1 MSLFDAVPAESLVAA
16 QVRERTDAEG
26 RGGAMMMYRSTV
38 VDAVPAS
45 LPGPPT
51 LPSQTTKQDVATS
64 VLLAAKES
72 DFGGYTV
79 RKQAAIVKSGGWNG
93 ADGSSERASE
103 RAGI

>member
-16 QVRERTDAEG
+16 QVRERTDAQG
-26 RGGAMMMYRSTV
+26 RGGAMMMYRLTV
-38 VDAVPAS
+38 VDAVPTS
-45 LPGPPT
+45 LPGPQT

-79 RKQAAIVKSGGWNG
+79 SNE
-93 ADGSSERASE
+93 GSRQP
-103 RAGI
+103 